1 MYINFKMLESKGLSY
16 TDLVLLQAA
25 KQNRTEELS
34 SVIEKFSDM
43 DIEPLIKEGYLT
55 RVKKGKKKD
64 SEASKL
70 RLTKKGTTIL
80 EVFETPEVT
89 EEDLLLYEWMA
100 DVYVN
105 LKKEIGNK
113 KKTKMYIALFRVHSG
128 IEKNCLATLLD
139 MFVKDEDNM
148 EYNHKLEYAFFKP
161 ATVYQVKFELEQSR
175 LYQYYL
181 NYKSFF
187 DNKFEELNKLATV

>member
-1 MYINFKMLESKGLSY
+1 MYINFKMLDSKGLSY
-16 TDLVLLQAA
+16 SDLVLLQAT
-25 KQNRTEELS
+25 KQNRVEDLS
-34 SVIEKFSDM
+34 HVIEKFSDL
-43 DIEPLIKEGYLT
+43 DIEPLKERGYLT
-55 RVKKGKKKD
+55 HIKGKKKD

-70 RLTKKGTTIL
+70 RLTKKGVTLL
-80 EVFETPEVT
+80 EIFETPEVT
-89 EEDLLLYEWMA
+89 EEDLMLYDWMA
-100 DVYVN
+100 TVYES
-105 LKKEIGNK
+105 LSKEIGNK
-113 KKTKMYIALFRVHSG
+113 KKTKMYVALFRAHSG

-148 EYNHKLEYAFFKP
+148 EYNHKLEFAFFKP

-187 DNKFEELNKLATV
+187 DNKFEEINKIATV

>member
-16 TDLVLLQAA
+16 SDLVLLQAS
-25 KQNRTEELS
+25 KQNRVEALS
-34 SVIEKFSDM
+34 AVIEKFSDL
-43 DIEPLIKEGYLT
+43 DIEPLKERGYLT
-55 RVKKGKKKD
+55 HIAGKKKD

-70 RLTKKGTTIL
+70 RLTKKGVTLLEIL
-80 EVFETPEVT
+80 ETPEVT
-89 EEDLLLYEWMA
+89 EEDLMLYDWMA

-105 LKKEIGNK
+105 LGKEIGNK
-113 KKTKMYIALFRVHSG
+113 KKTKMYVALFRAHSG

-139 MFVKDEDNM
+139 LFVKDEDNM

-181 NYKSFF
+181 SYKSFF
-187 DNKFEELNKLATV
+187 DNKFEELNKIASV